1 MSSTPAPS
9 TPASDPLNDV
19 FSAMDQETPVTST
32 PTPAQKRTRNDL
44 SDNEDDIASG
54 PPALLL
60 TTQNSTQ
67 LVQRYAE
74 KKRLRVDQIA
84 EVNSFL
90 KDIPAVRDAKILV
103 NILQVGNQVNAI
115 VVATPEY
122 QVSASLE
129 KTLHNFTAAIL
140 LSSRISAYKGAV
152 PTNTLLNILRKNRFN
167 LPPGIENK
175 PADYA
180 KVVASVQ
187 DAFTQLHSK
196 FKKALSAS
204 LKVNK
209 QDKEHAPGPKHQNI
223 FKLTGIF
230 VENTRCSVTIELCA
244 RVALMRQVYLVRPGV
259 KFWDRLDLTLA
270 EIRTKAGGNAK
281 KITKAFA
288 HILTKD
294 QDLHG
299 IKTNDPEI
307 PQSNVDGFQQE
318 VDDLIDAGLNDV
330 ATSAAAQ
337 VTPST
342 PTAQQAGGA
351 VADD

>member
-1 MSSTPAPS
+1 MSSTHVPS

-19 FSAMDQETPVTST
+19 FPAMDQETP
-32 PTPAQKRTRNDL
+32 RTRNDL

-74 KKRLRVDQIA
+74 KKCLRVDQIA

-90 KDIPAVRDAKILV
+90 KDFPAVHDAKILI
-103 NILQVGNQVNAI
+103 NILQVGNQVNTI

-129 KTLHNFTAAIL
+129 KTLHNFAAAIL
-140 LSSRISAYKGAV
+140 LSSRSSAYKGAV
-152 PTNTLLNILRKNRFN
+152 PTNTLLNILRKNRFD

-187 DAFTQLHSK
+187 DTFTQLRSK
-196 FKKALSAS
+196 FKKALSTS

-209 QDKEHAPGPKHQNI
+209 PDKEHAPGPKHQNI

-230 VENTRCSVTIELCA
+230 VENTRCSAMNIHHPVAPGLPCA
-244 RVALMRQVYLVRPGV
+244 ARCQILGPT
-259 KFWDRLDLTLA
+259 RLDTRRDSHQGGREC
-270 EIRTKAGGNAK
+270 EIN
-281 KITKAFA
+281 
-288 HILTKD
+288 HQD

-307 PQSNVDGFQQE
+307 PQSDVDGFQQE
-318 VDDLIDAGLNDV
+318 VDDLINAGLNDV